1 MIDLNEV
8 MLHVNN
14 YVQNYDSNIGLQL
27 ISQKDSGLEIEV
39 LIFDYEKFLGLSEIA
54 KLIKKA
60 LKPYNLTL
68 LSLKL
73 KNKP

>member
-8 MLHVNN
+8 MLHVNT
-14 YVQNYDSNIGLQL
+14 YVQNYDSNIGLKL
-27 ISQKDSGLEIEV
+27 ISQEEAGLEIEV

-73 KNKP
+73 KK